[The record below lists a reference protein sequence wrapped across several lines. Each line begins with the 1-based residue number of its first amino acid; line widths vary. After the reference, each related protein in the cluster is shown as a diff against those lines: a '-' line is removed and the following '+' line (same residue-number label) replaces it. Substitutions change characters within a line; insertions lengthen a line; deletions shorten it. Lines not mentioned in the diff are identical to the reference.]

1 MCRVSILVAVYN
13 VEQYIERCARS
24 LFEQTY
30 SDLEFVFVNDATPD
44 RSMEALNQVMEDYPD
59 RKQAVKIINHEK
71 NKGIASARNTL
82 LDNAEGDF
90 VSWVDADDWLE
101 QNAIEVMV
109 KKQMETD
116 ADIVSGNAL
125 MYYPDRVEKLELSSD
140 LGKKEMVLEQIR
152 HGCQGVIWGRVV
164 RRSLIE
170 KNRVRA
176 IEGCNM
182 AEDKYLMALLFYYA
196 SSFAT
201 CGQVVYNYERRNDN
215 SIVAQQS
222 GDKALNNGLQLLQNN
237 VGLQKFFS
245 NKEVVYYEEASKQ
258 TMLYAAAVLKMI
270 VKYNKRQHFQYVV
283 ETIDAT
289 ESKYWPLIGWS
300 TKGMK
305 GTLLHHYSSVW
316 IRLTAKRAF
325 RFVRRKL

>member
-44 RSMEALNQVMEDYPD
+44 RSMEALNQVMEDYPA

-152 HGCQGVIWGRVV
+152 HGWQGVIWGRVV

-201 CGQVVYNYERRNDN
+201 CGQVVYNYERRNVN
-215 SIVAQQS
+215 SLV
-222 GDKALNNGLQLLQNN
+222 

-270 VKYNKRQHFQYVV
+270 VKYNKRQQFQYVV

-316 IRLTAKRAF
+316 IWLTAKRAF